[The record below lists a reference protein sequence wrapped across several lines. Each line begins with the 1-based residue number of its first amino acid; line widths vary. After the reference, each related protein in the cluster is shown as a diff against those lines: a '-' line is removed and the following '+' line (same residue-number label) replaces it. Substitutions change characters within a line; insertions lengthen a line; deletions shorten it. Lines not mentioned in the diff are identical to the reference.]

1 MKDITNFINE
11 GNINEVKDIK
21 IIELS
26 KIEATNLVKLL
37 YRGTEHTDIY
47 YKDGQKMNDLFSK
60 IVTQLENQ
68 NMKHLSFK

>member
-26 KIEATNLVKLL
+26 KIEATNLV
-37 YRGTEHTDIY
+37 I
-47 YKDGQKMNDLFSK
+47 
-60 IVTQLENQ
+60 II
-68 NMKHLSFK
+68 